1 MYFVFQTNAQFPSFG
16 AVPLNPDL
24 ILQLLQG
31 GLQGFQGI
39 IPTDILKSIIDTV
52 TTLINQNYPN
62 IDLNEIHQAIMS
74 IVRTIPNI
82 NQNIVQQVDSAVG
95 IALSLAQNQFVQ
107 SFFNLF
113 NRVPI

>member
-31 GLQGFQGI
+31 GLQGI

-52 TTLINQNYPN
+52 TTLINQNYPS

-74 IVRTIPNI
+74 IVRTIPKI
-82 NQNIVQQVDSAVG
+82 DQNIVQQVDSAVG

-113 NRVPI
+113 NQVPRF